1 MTENHTDAW
10 RYDSFI
16 VVRIHTNRIT
26 LQVKSKLTK
35 LDMFEL
41 ILMQIWPPPNASIY
55 NVRESFPAG
64 NLQK

>member
-1 MTENHTDAW
+1 MTKNLTDAW

-16 VVRIHTNRIT
+16 VVRIHTHRIT

-41 ILMQIWPPPNASIY
+41 VLMQIWPPPNSSIY
-55 NVRESFPAG
+55 DMREAFSAG
-64 NLQK
+64 NLQ